1 MTFNVLAELM
11 GPECQ
16 DLADYFDQ
24 CRGKRNLSDYDRAGE
39 ISEKEAVELLKEAK
53 ASVLEWLK
61 KQHPKL
67 MLR

>member
-1 MTFNVLAELM
+1 M

-53 ASVLEWLK
+53 AFRVTVLEWLK